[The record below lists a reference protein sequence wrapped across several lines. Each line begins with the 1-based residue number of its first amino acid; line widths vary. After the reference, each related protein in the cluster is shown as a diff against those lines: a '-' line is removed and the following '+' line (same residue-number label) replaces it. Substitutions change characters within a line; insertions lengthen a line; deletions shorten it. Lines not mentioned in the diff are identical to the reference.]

1 MLHSTANTKT
11 LLSESRSATTFVYQV
26 IDCLR
31 AITPE
36 KEYAS
41 YVANLIKTIPE
52 FKDIGLAKDAEEAT
66 QLLRKVCTK
75 EVEVSDA
82 LVSFENALRELR
94 ELVVALDQ
102 MQFPRS

>member
-1 MLHSTANTKT
+1 MLHITASTKT
-11 LLSESRSATTFVYQV
+11 LLSEVRSAIGYVSQV

-41 YVANLIKTIPE
+41 YVANLVRAIPE
-52 FKDIGLAKDAEEAT
+52 YKVIARDAEEAK

-75 EVEVSDA
+75 EVAVSDA

-94 ELVVALDQ
+94 ALVIALDH
-102 MQFPRS
+102 MQFPHS

>member
-1 MLHSTANTKT
+1 MLHITASTKT
-11 LLSESRSATTFVYQV
+11 LFNEARSALAFVSQV

-36 KEYAS
+36 KEYAT
-41 YVANLIKTIPE
+41 YVANLVRAIPE
-52 FKDIGLAKDAEEAT
+52 YKVIARDAEEAK

-82 LVSFENALRELR
+82 LVSFENARRELSAIIN
-94 ELVVALDQ
+94 ALGT
-102 MQFPRS
+102 MQFPFS